1 MQKGLRRKLLTLYA
15 DAFRTRPYFKSVL
28 LHQPFLPFPIAE
40 KLPAILIPVMPSD
53 LRDETSNDR
62 QNDFRISPTVI
73 VWSSSAGDELDL
85 LKCDAADQVEEAL
98 ITLGRSASFQSEFSQ
113 LRGDERWCPILV
125 VARITLNKEL
135 NEVGKVMELYGDIRI
150 VTSDAMTDAET
161 VS

>member
-40 KLPAILIPVMPSD
+40 KLPGILIPVMPSD

-98 ITLGRSASFQSEFSQ
+98 ITLGRSTSFQSEFSQ
-113 LRGDERWCPILV
+113 LRVDRVDPTPLALMPWGIPAVAIIPPYGAIRFDTV
-125 VARITLNKEL
+125 VDFHYA
-135 NEVGKVMELYGDIRI
+135 G
-150 VTSDAMTDAET
+150 VT
-161 VS
+161 V